1 MELDYL
7 TIIAATCAG
16 FALLGLA
23 WLGGYDLGQS
33 HGISSERELADRRIK
48 PLLER
53 LNKMK
58 PTTRKRRAS
67 K

>member
-1 MELDYL
+1 MDPL

-16 FALLGLA
+16 LALLGLA

-48 PLLER
+48 PLLDR

>member
-1 MELDYL
+1 MDPL

-48 PLLER
+48 PLLDR

-58 PTTRKRRAS
+58 PATRKRRAS